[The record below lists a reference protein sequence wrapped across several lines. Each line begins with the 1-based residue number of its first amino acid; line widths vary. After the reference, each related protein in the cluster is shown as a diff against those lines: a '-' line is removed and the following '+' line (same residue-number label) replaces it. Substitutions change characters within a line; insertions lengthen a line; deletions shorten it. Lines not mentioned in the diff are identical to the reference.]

1 MSGIR
6 IDVDAKT
13 SQSEKDLK
21 RINESLRNI
30 EKTTNSASRALSNTF
45 KGISTTIIS
54 GGAFLALKNIS
65 SEFTNLSNKIA
76 LVTGRTESLIVSQ
89 RKLYQIAED
98 TRSSL
103 TGTVDVFSSFGRS
116 LKSTGISTENILK
129 TTKTVQQAI
138 ALSGSNAVAASNA
151 IIQLGQGLSAGA
163 LRGEELNSVMEQ
175 APRLAQA
182 IADELGVTT
191 GKMRLLAAE
200 GKLATD
206 VVFTALLK
214 QAAQINKEFK
224 VLAPTMEQSTS
235 FLVSSMKLYVNELDK
250 GLNLSA
256 FLSAKMFEV
265 GKGIKAAS
273 NNALELGANLA
284 ASYHTVLKNI
294 RAIGGPLLVS
304 LSELGKQF
312 ANVIPK
318 LHLTKT
324 LKGDINEAIRIFDDK
339 LLGGFINS
347 FKKFKFVNVFS
358 IRSDVEKAITEL
370 KRLSPKY
377 WAASG
382 WDIPTFKK
390 FFSKENLSK
399 YQVAF
404 GNLAKAITGN
414 TNSISSTITNLAKTA
429 DYGFKALSRYFGFR
443 PDTLI
448 AFTGG
453 QIDTFLM
460 TLSEVTRGFSG
471 ITVKIW
477 EFNRLV
483 IDNFLPGVHALGL
496 ALADVFKELPN
507 IIWKALKSVT
517 IGFVS
522 FIRNFTQVLKELV
535 FTDFEVNFKQIFE
548 SALDAFNNFVDDLSD
563 KDIFENIYKNIK
575 SFGIR
580 VINVF
585 KDIYDKVIGNSWWT
599 DTIEAIIDTS
609 HSLWDKASSGL
620 NDFGRNT
627 INLFKDIFNQNRR
640 LKFSIP
646 SFKLTFDKFPRIEIN
661 SITDAFESASIR
673 VKQFFSDLFDSF
685 PSIAKMAFVAAAGVL
700 VFALFP
706 PGIIKTALLAAIVTS
721 LATSATVIGE
731 AFGASLTGGSFVY
744 DMGYKLGKVAGLFVA
759 TVIREFPKVVNV
771 FGGAISAFFRGIIE
785 ELPILNTAIKGV
797 FSVFDTVGLA
807 GPLGIFGTIFFG
819 KKLGFFDALKKVS
832 VVGPALKF
840 FGLIE
845 TKKGKKDKSGD
856 KDGSIWTS
864 LFGTFGAVRT
874 VSALTLITSQ
884 LGGFDSIFAES
895 KWMKAALDVGL
906 LYLSL
911 FGDKGLDN
919 LQAILFKTVIK
930 PVREMFRTLKGDSFI
945 ANGIFDVIFGDKGG
959 WIERASGFMKG
970 VFTAIGENV
979 ANIAAPRIKQG
990 YEFLKILLLGK
1001 DPSKTIE
1008 SIKNVA
1014 RLAMFNV
1021 QDTIA
1026 KIGSVFKFSG
1036 PLMPRGAGK
1045 YAAQYQDLMS
1055 QTFGKTAAVLEAETR
1070 RTAEKVTK
1078 IGGETGLMGRAFLGK
1093 HGTKILI
1100 GSILAVFAAMAIASQ
1115 DAESKIRTP
1124 LDDTIDILRDLK
1136 VPNPFKEFALETTAV
1151 ILPLLFGALVLFRQN
1166 VTNLFNKWSGALV
1179 AESAA
1184 KGILG
1189 RIANSS
1195 LAFKRVGATIGA
1207 AVVAGFVGYGLSD
1220 GNAMMALYAADAAGT
1235 LAFVFKDQLAKLFT
1249 VSAFAKIIAMIGGLI
1264 SFLLNPWVWIPAVA
1278 LTAGGLLGIW
1288 LFGKEGEFFNDLDKA
1303 KDKILQLISFG
1314 YLGKQPELGPRSLSK
1329 NSEQFLTKQN
1339 IDLGFDLDDINFE
1352 KVSSKDR
1359 ELLNESIRNL
1369 ETAIVDAIKEDK
1381 QEGRIDFPTYDRIKA
1396 MDRKIANMATNLRIS
1411 SSQNDV
1417 PFSEVLKQSA
1427 YIQPE
1432 GRLGLKLSELKK
1444 FGAELAYSINVG
1456 LTKFSRYGA
1465 KPEDKLRYTE
1475 RLDELKAEQ
1484 NRRYNPN
1491 FRFRTDAATKE
1502 LLDLAKNAEDSVVF
1516 TNEAIETA
1524 LGEARIKLERIDA
1537 LVREQE
1543 TTMFGSYKPL
1553 EMTGRQG
1560 EYNQTL
1566 LNGFNSAR
1574 DEALQRVREKLAFDR
1589 EEKAIRKF
1597 NKQLNEVETVAKN
1610 ILKLEFDVE
1619 DIFAFDQHSFNNMVR
1634 ITTEV
1639 DALGKALIKTS
1650 DIASRNA
1657 IILKIKE
1664 QRDQFVYEQSEARLA
1679 EPVYNQSRLP
1689 EFMSEAGMQ
1698 MSSEFANSLSDFN
1711 AGIIAKIA
1719 TDLSNKIK
1727 KSKLKVPGSPEYT
1740 VLAEEIRAD
1749 QDANARFIADLA
1761 KSNQET
1767 FFYVKDL
1774 AGKYEVDFPGLMKKY
1789 GLSGAKTLL
1798 SKLADKEQAR
1808 SDAIAKGDIGILPG
1822 IDNDIAR
1829 FKETLAE
1836 IPLDVQTM
1844 LSTIGNVGVSIDI
1857 NDLFNAPE
1865 LLATLTEVANRL
1877 REIDKDFKFKGPT
1890 LTSEG
1895 LDSILIR
1902 QQAQQRAAF
1911 ASSLKTIDNT
1921 PQKLGN
1927 LLSNYGA
1934 DTSKDIS
1941 ALTESTRNY
1950 IVELERV
1957 KATIEFLRKS
1967 RQSPADTGALFQM
1980 DTLFNRL
1987 TESFKNRLKKVGEV
2001 FSEVNSTLNLELTES
2016 QFFGFSKAARKTL
2029 SDYANY
2035 FARGI
2040 EAIRDSFDG
2049 KDMFG
2054 TSAEDFY
2061 KKYKAVLK
2069 KLEFVKVVETSLESI
2084 SDVVTDGL
2092 GAQFSKLSSAMG
2104 DLQFDK
2110 SSFAT
2115 LPAEL
2120 RESSTKSALAVNAL
2134 SGLNDLSG
2142 LSEEQR
2148 ALINTLSPDGSNA
2161 ESILNQIVEE
2171 LRRSNLTELD
2181 PQIAEFLKS
2190 QSEFPR
2196 SQLDATNNLSSAIWT
2211 LKDTID
2217 ALILKFP
2224 MAVPK
2229 FASGGSIKGPGSGIS
2244 DSIPAWLSNG
2254 EFVVNAKQTKKHRGL
2269 IEAINK
2275 DRLPRFAGGGYF
2287 GNPLHMIDSLDD
2299 TINVD
2304 ELLKVYPKF
2313 QDILNLKE
2321 NTSAELVKR
2330 FGNDLDLNN
2339 LNPKAFLDFKA
2350 ISDNYAESL
2359 GKLLDFDLADAYDPR
2374 KFRFEPDV
2382 WLHPDSLLGVQD
2394 TTKTFKGRLTV
2405 PGLGAKHG
2413 DFPNKVVAESVKY
2426 HEFGHAIAARAK
2438 NNPIFA
2444 NEFGNKGLTTALFS
2458 RISQPLEKSGDIVY
2472 QSAGLFGGIEKIPL
2486 DVAKSTIDV
2495 PPELFERYQ
2504 KIAPILFDETE
2515 AWRIADL
2522 ISPLK
2527 PNEITKKTEKAALGT
2542 YKNPKLTQTFPRVRY
2557 AQELKS
2563 LAFSETPTHSALILK
2578 GASDALSDALE
2589 SSIYINRV
2597 NAFPDFKA
2605 LKKNT
2610 PDATKTDLL
2619 IYKRM
2624 FDERAKQTLASDA
2637 PIFPQKAKAFTEL
2650 SKNVLKDA
2658 AKNSIALI
2666 KNPNF
2671 VPSLIGGVA
2680 VEELLR
2686 RTLPIEDHFIG
2697 LADQME
2703 GTLPIEMRGVIAAY
2717 GAFAQSLLG
2726 LTVGNLVG
2734 DKIFGAKRLFK
2745 VFSKNTFA
2753 SGGSVKGPGGPVED
2767 KIPAFLSNG
2776 EFVVNA
2782 ASTKKHRALL
2792 ERINSAK
2799 GYKFGGPVG
2808 DNQDVIE
2815 RALRGI
2821 QYGQIDAL
2829 QGVRKLRAQASIL
2842 DINLNPLQFEVL
2854 DQKKRE
2860 EFRSLLENA
2869 FRARIEA
2876 LDAKTPELA
2885 AAAHRALTNVDEFM
2899 DKYMTRFADPAKEA
2913 GANFA
2918 RDSEENFQS
2927 GLADLLKGNT
2937 AEGKSIGKTFA
2948 DNFLDQ
2954 FTNSVINTF
2963 AKGITDQ
2970 LFGKDSPITEVLKE
2984 AGTGIFGVLKKS
2996 FFKNKEEIPT
3006 GASLT
3011 ATSGTLSPL
3020 IASEGSP
3027 LLSETINPFESL
3039 ESLTEDF
3046 KVWFDGFDA
3055 TLTDGLKSI
3064 ESIDL
3069 STPLAGLGK
3078 LLSDNLDKAINM
3090 FIKFTGGFASGGFVS
3105 GPGTSTSD
3113 SIPAMLSAGEFVVN
3127 AASVKKFGPLL
3138 ESINS
3143 GRPRNFSGGGLVAP
3157 SSLAERPV
3165 SVGGQQI
3172 INLNI
3177 TGDISR
3183 QTRSEIYAM
3192 IPQIAGG
3199 VNLHNREK
3207 GLKV

>member
-235 FLVSSMKLYVNELDK
+235 FLVSSMKFYVNELDK

-959 WIERASGFMKG
+959 WIERASSFMKG

-1036 PLMPRGAGK
+1036 PLMPRGASK

-1055 QTFGKTAAVLEAETR
+1055 QTFGKTAAVLEAETK
-1070 RTAEKVTK
+1070 RTAEKITK

-1093 HGTKILI
+1093 HGTKILV
-1100 GSILAVFAAMAIASQ
+1100 GSILAAFAAMAIASQ
-1115 DAESKIRTP
+1115 DAEAKIRTP

-1264 SFLLNPWVWIPAVA
+1264 SFLLNPWVWIPAAA

-1698 MSSEFANSLSDFN
+1698 MSPEFANSLSDFN

-1921 PQKLGN
+1921 PQKLGT

-1957 KATIEFLRKS
+1957 KTTIEFLRKS
-1967 RQSPADTGALFQM
+1967 RQSPADTEALFQM

-2001 FSEVNSTLNLELTES
+2001 FGEVNSTLNLELTES

-2069 KLEFVKVVETSLESI
+2069 KLEFIKVVETSLESI

-2104 DLQFDK
+2104 DLQIDK

-2115 LPAEL
+2115 LPSEL

-2269 IEAINK
+2269 VEAINK
-2275 DRLPRFAGGGYF
+2275 DRLPRFADGGYF

-2330 FGNDLDLNN
+2330 FGNNLDLNN
-2339 LNPKAFLDFKA
+2339 LNPKAFLEFRK
-2350 ISDNYAESL
+2350 ISDSYAESL
-2359 GKLLDFDLADAYDPR
+2359 ANLLNLDLNLTDDLDV
-2374 KFRFEPDV
+2374 FRFEPD
-2382 WLHPDSLLGVQD
+2382 LKLGSEQVR
-2394 TTKTFKGRLTV
+2394 KSFINL
-2405 PGLGAKHG
+2405 PELGAKYA
-2413 DFPNKVVAESVKY
+2413 DFPNKTAAEAIRY
-2426 HEFGHAIAARAK
+2426 HEFGHAIAFKSR
-2438 NNPIFA
+2438 NLPIDL
-2444 NEFGNKGLTTALFS
+2444 GPDVDPGLTAAMFRRVKVPITESGNLVLKDFLGTPLSSISMEDAIKQFNLPDAL
-2458 RISQPLEKSGDIVY
+2458 L
-2472 QSAGLFGGIEKIPL
+2472 
-2486 DVAKSTIDV
+2486 
-2495 PPELFERYQ
+2495 ERY
-2504 KIAPILFDETE
+2504 KKTSPILFDEVE
-2515 AWRIADL
+2515 AWRIGDL

-2527 PNEITKKTEKAALGT
+2527 LNTKPFERAALGT
-2542 YKNPKLTQTFPRVRY
+2542 YSNPGLTQTFVRMQY
-2557 AQELKS
+2557 ADELKS
-2563 LAFSETPTHSALILK
+2563 LSFKETPTHSALVLK
-2578 GASDALSDALE
+2578 EATAALSNPLDVDAYLA
-2589 SSIYINRV
+2589 RV
-2597 NAFPDFKA
+2597 NAFPDFA
-2605 LKKNT
+2605 TLKENT
-2610 PDATKTDLL
+2610 PDALQKDLL

-2624 FDERAKQTLASDA
+2624 FDEKASQTLMGKATL
-2637 PIFPQKAKAFTEL
+2637 PQKAKAFAEL
-2650 SKNVLKDA
+2650 SKSVLKNA

-2726 LTVGNLVG
+2726 LVVGNLVG

-2753 SGGSVKGPGGPVED
+2753 NGGSVKGPGGPVED

-2799 GYKFGGPVG
+2799 GYKLGGPVG

-3006 GASLT
+3006 GAPLT

-3078 LLSDNLDKAINM
+3078 LLSDNLDEAINM

-3157 SSLAERPV
+3157 SPLAERPV